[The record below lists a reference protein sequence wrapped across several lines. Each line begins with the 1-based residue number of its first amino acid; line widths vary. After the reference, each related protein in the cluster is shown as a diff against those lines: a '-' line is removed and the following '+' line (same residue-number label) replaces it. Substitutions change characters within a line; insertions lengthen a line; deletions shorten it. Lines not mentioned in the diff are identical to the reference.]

1 MINYHPDQHLLSLHA
16 KGELPLSMSIAISAH
31 AEFCQHCQQQLDQM
45 TIALS
50 EQQFEQADAKNTA
63 AFEKHGEFDD
73 LLSQFLSSTLDTLD
87 TLDTDVRLA
96 NNSTSQPESTDNSVT
111 IKGQHYALP
120 RVFKKQI
127 NASWQ
132 GIGKVSRLR
141 LDTGEPQARASLLHI
156 AANGEIPDHTHK
168 GSELTLLLA
177 GEFSDCYNTY
187 KPGDFMLLDQDH
199 EHSPKTTEGCLCYT
213 IVDAP
218 LYFTKGISKLLNP
231 IGDLLY

>member
-16 KGELPLSMSIAISAH
+16 KGELSLSMSIAIAAH
-31 AEFCQHCQQQLDQM
+31 AEFCSHCQQQLNQM
-45 TIALS
+45 TVALS
-50 EQQFEQADAKNTA
+50 EQQFELPPISQTVEANNLQLDA
-63 AFEKHGEFDD
+63 
-73 LLSQFLSSTLDTLD
+73 LLNQLLSSTLDSLD
-87 TLDTDVRLA
+87 AEDTNTVNLDEEI
-96 NNSTSQPESTDNSVT
+96 NIS
-111 IKGQHYALP
+111 IKGQHYRLP
-120 RVFKKQI
+120 KVFRNQI

-156 AANGEIPDHTHK
+156 AENGEIPEHTHK
-168 GSELTLLLA
+168 GVELTLLLA
-177 GEFSDCYNTY
+177 GDFSDCYNTY
-187 KPGDFMLLDQDH
+187 KPGDFMLLDKDH
-199 EHSPKTTEGCLCYT
+199 QHSPKTLGGCLCYT

>member
-31 AEFCQHCQQQLDQM
+31 AELCHHCQQQLDQM

-50 EQQFEQADAKNTA
+50 EQEFEQQQTVAKQPDDADLSA
-63 AFEKHGEFDD
+63 
-73 LLSQFLSSTLDTLD
+73 LLSQFMSSTLDNLD
-87 TLDTDVRLA
+87 IESIQQPQDTDNTV
-96 NNSTSQPESTDNSVT
+96 S
-111 IKGQHYALP
+111 IKGQQYALP
-120 RVFKKQI
+120 RVFRKQI

-156 AANGEIPDHTHK
+156 AANGEIPEHTHK
-168 GSELTLLLA
+168 GAELTLLLA

-187 KPGDFMLLDQDH
+187 KPGDFMLLDQAH
-199 EHSPKTTEGCLCYT
+199 QHSPKTTEGCLCYT

-218 LYFTKGISKLLNP
+218 LYFTKGFSKLLNP

>member
-31 AEFCQHCQQQLDQM
+31 AELCAHCQQQLDQM

-50 EQQFEQADAKNTA
+50 EQQFEQVNASQHVSEHAADL
-63 AFEKHGEFDD
+63 DS
-73 LLSQFLSSTLDTLD
+73 LLGQFLSSTLDNLD
-87 TLDTDVRLA
+87 AD
-96 NNSTSQPESTDNSVT
+96 NNAEQAPNTVPGDNSVT
-111 IKGQHYALP
+111 IKGQHYVLP
-120 RVFKKQI
+120 RVFRKQI

-156 AANGEIPDHTHK
+156 AANGEIPEHTHK

>member
-16 KGELPLSMSIAISAH
+16 KGELPLSMSIAIAAH
-31 AEFCQHCQQQLDQM
+31 AEFCPHCQQQLDQM

-50 EQQFEQADAKNTA
+50 EQQFEQGDVKNTTA
-63 AFEKHGEFDD
+63 AEQHVEFDD

-87 TLDTDVRLA
+87 TDASVDSKA
-96 NNSTSQPESTDNSVT
+96 TSQPETIDNSVT
-111 IKGQHYALP
+111 IKGQHYPLP

-231 IGDLLY
+231 IGELLY

>member
-1 MINYHPDQHLLSLHA
+1 MINYHPDQHLLYLHA
-16 KGELPLSMSIAISAH
+16 QGELPLSMSTAMAAH
-31 AEFCQHCQQQLDQM
+31 AELCSHCQQQLDKM
-45 TIALS
+45 TLALS
-50 EQQFEQADAKNTA
+50 EQYFETQITSQAGDANDNDQL
-63 AFEKHGEFDD
+63 EV
-73 LLSQFLSSTLDTLD
+73 LLNQLLSSTLDSLEPEHCD
-87 TLDTDVRLA
+87 TVKSHEDINV
-96 NNSTSQPESTDNSVT
+96 S
-111 IKGQHYALP
+111 IKGQHYRLP
-120 RVFKKQI
+120 NVFRKQI

-141 LDTGEPQARASLLHI
+141 LDTGEPHARASLLHI
-156 AANGEIPDHTHK
+156 SANGEIPEHTHK

-187 KPGDFMLLDQDH
+187 KPGDFMLLDKEHQ
-199 EHSPKTTEGCLCYT
+199 HSPKTLEGCLCYT

>member
-31 AEFCQHCQQQLDQM
+31 AELCHHCQQQLDQM

-50 EQQFEQADAKNTA
+50 EQEFEQQQTVAKQPDDADLSA
-63 AFEKHGEFDD
+63 
-73 LLSQFLSSTLDTLD
+73 LLSQFMSSTLDNLD
-87 TLDTDVRLA
+87 IE
-96 NNSTSQPESTDNSVT
+96 SIQQPQDADNTVT
-111 IKGQHYALP
+111 IKGQQYALP
-120 RVFKKQI
+120 RVFRKQI

-156 AANGEIPDHTHK
+156 AANGEIPEHTHK
-168 GSELTLLLA
+168 GAELTLLLA

-187 KPGDFMLLDQDH
+187 KPGDFMLLDQAH
-199 EHSPKTTEGCLCYT
+199 QHSPKTTEGCLCYT

-218 LYFTKGISKLLNP
+218 LYFTKGFSKLLNP

>member
-31 AEFCQHCQQQLDQM
+31 AEFCAHCQQQLDQM
-45 TIALS
+45 TLALS
-50 EQQFEQADAKNTA
+50 EQQFEQNQTIQPASI
-63 AFEKHGEFDD
+63 EQHGQLDD
-73 LLSQFLSSTLDTLD
+73 LLNQFLNNTLDSLD
-87 TLDTDVRLA
+87 TEVKTKPQSSLVA
-96 NNSTSQPESTDNSVT
+96 DNSVT
-111 IKGQHYALP
+111 IKGQQYMLP
-120 RVFKKQI
+120 RVFKQQI
-127 NASWQ
+127 TSGWQ

-141 LDTGEPQARASLLHI
+141 LDTGEPKARASLLHI

-187 KPGDFMLLDQDH
+187 KPGDFMLLDQNH

>member
-31 AEFCQHCQQQLDQM
+31 AEFCAHCQQQLDQM
-45 TIALS
+45 TLALS
-50 EQQFEQADAKNTA
+50 EQHFEQNQTIQPASI
-63 AFEKHGEFDD
+63 EQHGQLDD
-73 LLSQFLSSTLDTLD
+73 LLNQFLNNTLDSLD
-87 TLDTDVRLA
+87 TEVKTKPQSSLVA
-96 NNSTSQPESTDNSVT
+96 DNSVT
-111 IKGQHYALP
+111 IKGQQYMLP
-120 RVFKKQI
+120 RVFKQQI
-127 NASWQ
+127 TSGWQ

-187 KPGDFMLLDQDH
+187 KPGDFMLLDQNH

>member
-31 AEFCQHCQQQLDQM
+31 AEYCPHCQQQLSQI
-45 TIALS
+45 TTALS
-50 EQQFEQADAKNTA
+50 EQQFESVTTHQSIDSNANHQLDA
-63 AFEKHGEFDD
+63 
-73 LLSQFLSSTLDTLD
+73 LLDNLLNSTLDTLEIEQ
-87 TLDTDVRLA
+87 A
-96 NNSTSQPESTDNSVT
+96 STVDLIEDNSVS
-111 IKGQHYALP
+111 IKGQHYPLP
-120 RVFKKQI
+120 RVFRKQI

-156 AANGEIPDHTHK
+156 DANGEIPEHTHK
-168 GSELTLLLA
+168 GTELTLLLA

-187 KPGDFMLLDQDH
+187 KPGDFMLLDKEHQ
-199 EHSPKTTEGCLCYT
+199 HSPKTLEGCLCYT

-218 LYFTKGISKLLNP
+218 LYFTKGFSKLLNP

>member
-31 AEFCQHCQQQLDQM
+31 AELCHHCQQQLDQM

-50 EQQFEQADAKNTA
+50 EQEFEQQQTVAKQPDDADLSA
-63 AFEKHGEFDD
+63 
-73 LLSQFLSSTLDTLD
+73 LLSQFMSSTLDNLD
-87 TLDTDVRLA
+87 IE
-96 NNSTSQPESTDNSVT
+96 SIQQPQDADNTVS
-111 IKGQHYALP
+111 IKGQQYALP
-120 RVFKKQI
+120 RVFRKQI

-156 AANGEIPDHTHK
+156 AANGEIPEHTHK
-168 GSELTLLLA
+168 GAELTLLLA

-187 KPGDFMLLDQDH
+187 KPGDFMLLDQAH
-199 EHSPKTTEGCLCYT
+199 QHSPKTTEGCLCYT

-218 LYFTKGISKLLNP
+218 LYFTKGFSKLLNP

>member
-31 AEFCQHCQQQLDQM
+31 AELCQHCHQQLDQM
-45 TIALS
+45 TLALS
-50 EQQFEQADAKNTA
+50 EQEFEQQTVAEQSDDADLSA
-63 AFEKHGEFDD
+63 
-73 LLSQFLSSTLDTLD
+73 LLSQFMSSTLDNLD
-87 TLDTDVRLA
+87 TEPTP
-96 NNSTSQPESTDNSVT
+96 QPQAVDNTVT
-111 IKGQHYALP
+111 IKGQQYALP
-120 RVFKKQI
+120 RVFRKQI

-156 AANGEIPDHTHK
+156 AANGEIPEHTHK
-168 GSELTLLLA
+168 GAELTLLLA

-187 KPGDFMLLDQDH
+187 KPGDFMLLDQEH
-199 EHSPKTTEGCLCYT
+199 QHSPKTTEGCLCYT

-218 LYFTKGISKLLNP
+218 LYFTKGFSKLLNP

>member
-31 AEFCQHCQQQLDQM
+31 AELCHHCQQQLDQM

-50 EQQFEQADAKNTA
+50 EQEFEQQQTVAKQPDDADLSA
-63 AFEKHGEFDD
+63 
-73 LLSQFLSSTLDTLD
+73 LLSQFMSSTLDNLD
-87 TLDTDVRLA
+87 IE
-96 NNSTSQPESTDNSVT
+96 SIQQPQDADNTVT
-111 IKGQHYALP
+111 IQGQQYALP
-120 RVFKKQI
+120 RVFRKQI

-156 AANGEIPDHTHK
+156 AANGEIPEHTHK
-168 GSELTLLLA
+168 GAELTLLLA

-187 KPGDFMLLDQDH
+187 KPGDFMLLDQAH
-199 EHSPKTTEGCLCYT
+199 QHSPKTTEGCLCYT

-218 LYFTKGISKLLNP
+218 LYFTKGFSKLLNP

>member
-31 AEFCQHCQQQLDQM
+31 AELCPHCQQQLDQM

-50 EQQFEQADAKNTA
+50 EQQFESAVKNQSVDTNDNHQLDA
-63 AFEKHGEFDD
+63 
-73 LLSQFLSSTLDTLD
+73 LLEQLLNSTLDTLEIEQASTID
-87 TLDTDVRLA
+87 TI
-96 NNSTSQPESTDNSVT
+96 EDNSVS
-111 IKGQHYALP
+111 IKGQHYPLP
-120 RVFKKQI
+120 KVFRKQI

-156 AANGEIPDHTHK
+156 AANGEIPEHTHK
-168 GSELTLLLA
+168 GAELTLLLA

-187 KPGDFMLLDQDH
+187 KPGDFMLLDKEHQ
-199 EHSPKTTEGCLCYT
+199 HSPKTLEGCLCYT

-218 LYFTKGISKLLNP
+218 LYFTKGFSKLLNP

>member
-31 AEFCQHCQQQLDQM
+31 AELCQHCQQQLDQM
-45 TIALS
+45 TLALS
-50 EQQFEQADAKNTA
+50 EQEFEQQTVAEQSDDADLSV
-63 AFEKHGEFDD
+63 
-73 LLSQFLSSTLDTLD
+73 LLSQFMSSTLDNLD
-87 TLDTDVRLA
+87 TEPTP
-96 NNSTSQPESTDNSVT
+96 QPQAVDNTVT
-111 IKGQHYALP
+111 IKGQQYALP
-120 RVFKKQI
+120 RVFRKQI

-156 AANGEIPDHTHK
+156 AANGEIPEHTHK
-168 GSELTLLLA
+168 GAELTLLLA

-187 KPGDFMLLDQDH
+187 KPGDFMLLDQEH
-199 EHSPKTTEGCLCYT
+199 QHSPKTTEGCLCYT

-218 LYFTKGISKLLNP
+218 LYFTKGFSKLLNP

>member
-31 AEFCQHCQQQLDQM
+31 AEFCPHCQQQLDQM

-50 EQQFEQADAKNTA
+50 EQQFEQANIHSGNADND
-63 AFEKHGEFDD
+63 HGKLDD

-87 TLDTDVRLA
+87 TEVSVDNKPTA
-96 NNSTSQPESTDNSVT
+96 QIESIDNSVT
-111 IKGQHYALP
+111 IKGQHYSLP

-231 IGDLLY
+231 IGELLY

>member
-31 AEFCQHCQQQLDQM
+31 AELCQHCQQQLDQM
-45 TIALS
+45 TIAFS
-50 EQQFEQADAKNTA
+50 EQQFESTA
-63 AFEKHGEFDD
+63 THQSVDTNDNHQLDE
-73 LLSQFLSSTLDTLD
+73 LLNQLLNSTLDTL
-87 TLDTDVRLA
+87 VA
-96 NNSTSQPESTDNSVT
+96 EQPNKVNSIEDNSVS
-111 IKGQHYALP
+111 IKGQFYPLP
-120 RVFKKQI
+120 RVFRKQI

-141 LDTGEPQARASLLHI
+141 LDTGESQARASLLHI
-156 AANGEIPDHTHK
+156 APNGEIPEHTHK
-168 GSELTLLLA
+168 GAELTLLLA

-187 KPGDFMLLDQDH
+187 KPGDFMLLDKDH
-199 EHSPKTTEGCLCYT
+199 QHSPKTLEGCLCYT

>member
-1 MINYHPDQHLLSLHA
+1 MINYHPDPHLLSLHA
-16 KGELPLSMSIAISAH
+16 KGELPLSMSMAISAH

-45 TIALS
+45 TITLS
-50 EQQFEQADAKNTA
+50 DQQFNTTA
-63 AFEKHGEFDD
+63 APQSVDSTD
-73 LLSQFLSSTLDTLD
+73 NNQLDALLAQFLNSTLDTLE
-87 TLDTDVRLA
+87 A
-96 NNSTSQPESTDNSVT
+96 AQPNTDNSIEDNSVS
-111 IKGQHYALP
+111 IKGHHYPLP
-120 RVFKKQI
+120 RVFRKKI

-156 AANGEIPDHTHK
+156 AANGEIPEHTHK
-168 GSELTLLLA
+168 GAELTLLLA

-187 KPGDFMLLDQDH
+187 KPGDFMLLDKEHQ
-199 EHSPKTTEGCLCYT
+199 HSPKTLEGCLCYT

>member
-31 AEFCQHCQQQLDQM
+31 AEFCAHCQQQLDQM
-45 TIALS
+45 TLALS
-50 EQQFEQADAKNTA
+50 EQQFEQNQTIQPASI
-63 AFEKHGEFDD
+63 EQHGQLDD
-73 LLSQFLSSTLDTLD
+73 LLNQFLNNTLDSLD
-87 TLDTDVRLA
+87 TEVKTKPQSSLVA
-96 NNSTSQPESTDNSVT
+96 DNSVT
-111 IKGQHYALP
+111 IKGQQYMLP
-120 RVFKKQI
+120 RVFKQQI
-127 NASWQ
+127 TSGWQ

-187 KPGDFMLLDQDH
+187 KPGDFMLLDQNH